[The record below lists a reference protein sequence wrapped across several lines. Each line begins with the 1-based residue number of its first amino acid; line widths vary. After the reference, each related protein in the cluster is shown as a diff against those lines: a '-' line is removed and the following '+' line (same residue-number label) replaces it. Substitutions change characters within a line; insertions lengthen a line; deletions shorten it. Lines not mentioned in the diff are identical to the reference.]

1 MLVKK
6 FEARTMKEALEMV
19 KKELGPDAIILSA
32 RDHKR
37 SFGLVG
43 AGSVEITAAVPAEHL
58 QKKKYVESR
67 MRPEDRE
74 RLQSSSIKTQREV
87 IEKATASSMS
97 SARAPSQNSLARK
110 PVASHTHAANGYRVR
125 PRYIDIDDDGGVS
138 QFQNYSQESSAD
150 YASERIKTAAQ
161 RAWSAMGTGGS
172 QSIAGNRVANQPPP
186 SRGGRYNTNAA
197 GVNNSASAML
207 ASDSATIKSLQSEIE
222 TLRKTIA
229 QFQQVPQTILPGSAA
244 SVYPGSDF
252 GLKYEVA
259 AMYEKLTHSGMSPE
273 IVAEILTQAQE
284 QMQPIR
290 LKNTALVDAWVAKY
304 ILDHTLIA
312 EPNHSKV
319 QVFMGPSAS
328 GKSSTLVKYAAH
340 LVVKESKKI
349 AIVSAD
355 TLKVGAVDQMRI
367 FAQILNVPFA
377 VVRNQLDWHRVLAAL
392 TNVDY
397 ILVDFPGLG
406 LKSVEELSWVK
417 NLLPPKELEPALHLV
432 LSCLTKDSD
441 LTEIGKRYK
450 VTDFKDVIFTNID
463 ESIQHGSIYNF
474 MTRFHV
480 GIHSFGCGPKVPE
493 DYEVASRERLLD
505 LIFKLSKMSKT

>member
-87 IEKATASSMS
+87 IEKATASSMTSAMS
-97 SARAPSQNSLARK
+97 SSQNSLARK

-138 QFQNYSQESSAD
+138 QFQNYSQDASAD

-161 RAWSAMGTGGS
+161 RAWSAMGTGSS
-172 QSIAGNRVANQPPP
+172 QSIAGNRVATQAPP
-186 SRGGRYNTNAA
+186 SRVGRFNTNAA
-197 GVNNSASAML
+197 GANNS

-441 LTEIGKRYK
+441 LTEIGKRYR